1 MSKADDDELGQLST
15 NPRKTKVTSQ
25 PDRLELPHGAFI
37 ALRQSGGLRFS
48 TREVIVYTAGRVA
61 VQWQGK
67 LGAGEGTRHITASEI
82 ADLKEALRRSGLF
95 DLPHSIGQ
103 PSPDGYAYELS
114 ARLGRRSKTIE
125 LFEGAVPAEM
135 SSLLAQLKTLMTLD
149 EA

>member
-15 NPRKTKVTSQ
+15 DSRKTKMTPQ
-25 PDRLELPHGAFI
+25 PDRLELPHGAFS

-48 TREVIVYTAGRVA
+48 TRQVIVYADGHVA

-67 LGAGEGTRHITASEI
+67 LGAGEGTRHITSAEV
-82 ADLKEALRRSGLF
+82 AELKETITQSGLF
-95 DLPHSIGQ
+95 ELPRSIGQ

-114 ARLGRRSKTIE
+114 ARLGRRSNTIE
-125 LFEGAVPAEM
+125 LFEG
-135 SSLLAQLKTLMTLD
+135 SLPPELRPLLTQLKTLMTLD